1 MLSKLPRPFTL
12 LIGRDQ
18 EAERGADQDNT
29 DQREQVF
36 HGCPQLSP
44 VEWRKQSLPRHPF
57 SCLTLFFGML
67 SNNLLQR
74 ERRTHLPRLQLTAC
88 DAAIQRRSGSDR
100 GAACGYDRG

>member
-1 MLSKLPRPFTL
+1 MEQTKTIQISESKFSIVAQLPLS
-12 LIGRDQ
+12 
-18 EAERGADQDNT
+18 
-29 DQREQVF
+29 
-36 HGCPQLSP
+36 LSQ

-88 DAAIQRRSGSDR
+88 DAAVQRRSGSDR
-100 GAACGYDRG
+100 GAACGYDRGQPCNLYI